1 MKKVN
6 GFLLALFGVLL
17 FLSVI
22 SCSKSNGNSSAI
34 NVTNISGTYL
44 LTDITVTLPP
54 APPFSVLDSIPPCQ
68 RDDLIKLNS
77 NMSVYF
83 VDAGTPCA
91 PPSNDTSTW
100 ALSGSNITIDT
111 LSGTISKFDGH
122 VLQINSTLNFMGLS
136 VQSTETL
143 TKQ

>member
-1 MKKVN
+1 MKKVS
-6 GFLLALFGVLL
+6 GLLLVLFGLFL

-22 SCSKSNGNSSAI
+22 SCSKSSSDSHAI
-34 NVTNISGTYL
+34 NVANISGTYL
-44 LTDITVTLPP
+44 LTAVTVSLPP
-54 APPFSVLDSIPPCQ
+54 APPISVMDSIPLCR

-83 VDAGTPCA
+83 VDAGTQCV
-91 PPSNDTSTW
+91 PSGNDTSTW
-100 ALSGSNITIDT
+100 ALSGTNISIDT

-122 VLQINSTLNFMGLS
+122 ILQINSTLNFMGIS